1 MSPSKFSLVLHNPI
15 WSSLNSVH
23 APLAE
28 WDGDVVRYPATIG
41 PFAAVA
47 EAGTPVDV
55 EELLRQGDV
64 NFAGVMPELRGEGF
78 HVEKGACLQMVF
90 TGEAEAIAAIE
101 GEFELTLDDS
111 AEMVELIEVAYPGYF
126 RPETP
131 RLGRYVGIRRAG
143 QLVAMAGERMRMD
156 GFCEIS
162 GVCTRP
168 GHTGQGFA
176 THLIRRLLP
185 RITDERPFLHV
196 DSDNARAIQVYRGLG
211 FEANDELALIHIS
224 AA

>member
-1 MSPSKFSLVLHNPI
+1 LVLHNPI
-15 WSSLNSVH
+15 WSSLNTVH

-28 WDGDVVRYPATIG
+28 WDGDVVRYPAAIA
-41 PFAAVA
+41 PFAAVE
-47 EAGTPVDV
+47 EAGTPLDV
-55 EELLRQGDV
+55 ARLLRQGDV
-64 NFAGVMPELRGEGF
+64 NFAGVIPELQGKGF
-78 HVEKGACLQMVF
+78 QVEEGACLQMIF
-90 TGEAEAIAAIE
+90 TGGAEKVEPME
-101 GEFELTLDDS
+101 GESELTLDDS

-131 RLGRYVGIRRAG
+131 RLGRYVGIRREG
-143 QLVAMAGERMRMD
+143 QLVAMAGERMRVT

-185 RITDERPFLHV
+185 RDADERPFLHV
-196 DSDNARAIQVYRGLG
+196 DSDNERAIQVYRWLG
-211 FEANDELALIHIS
+211 FEPSGELALIHVS
-224 AA
+224 AG